1 MDEIALLQQ
10 QLAAVQQQESAL
22 KLSDHNVIDLLL
34 KLQQLGKVQVVHTL
48 TGKQFLTPAQIE
60 CEIADY
66 VTLSAGRTSLA
77 ELQQLINVDRA
88 YIDKY
93 VAQLAKNSHA
103 SARKSGGSSSS
114 SSVYYVINLGEEVVT
129 NWYLD
134 AIMEDTNTL
143 LKDSG
148 TMTIG
153 ELAQQYGF
161 AVDYMKEVVQ
171 SRIGSVLHAQERG
184 NVLYTDSFV
193 AGQKAQIRGVFAAIT
208 RPTFVPDV
216 VRTNGFEEEIVDEC
230 LAEML
235 QTGVLMGALRGREY
249 VPYVF
254 IEAQR
259 ESMYSFFQQNGYLEH
274 SRAAKLQVARPFD
287 FLKKRF
293 PDAVPL
299 DKSVVSAALQLQI
312 EGSIEAAVTDGSFLD
327 VTTVVPSGIPSSD
340 VALLLRKSTLLEQ
353 DKTAHAIRD
362 VYVVSSAFINGCVAK
377 MKEDAAQKATKAA
390 AEQQLKHSNSKNAVA
405 SAKDAGEND
414 YSDEEDAGGKR
425 GAKGKGKRGGKAS
438 KQSSAASEEQAS
450 SGKTK
455 SGAKGKRGKRGGND
469 DAPAPSKR
477 KAGKSS
483 GSSSAAVSISPS
495 REDLVTLLTDWFP
508 QLEDFQD
515 DEEFMDGLAE
525 HLESEADR
533 IYSAAL
539 ASALSS
545 ILRGDAASLRD
556 LRKKF
561 EDRFD
566 DLLSPLLVL
575 EKGFNKLSMHVDAKD
590 EPGMEQLKVVEE
602 HVLDTAGTELAALVT
617 SFVAEANSL
626 QLDGVP
632 PFSSPT
638 IVENHVVDGSA
649 ASQPEP
655 TPVLTTLSEDNKKEL
670 EKNLPASTAAAVVRL
685 WTLATAGR
693 RSLSDFMVHVPALA
707 DALSMPLRKF
717 DRKKER
723 QVIFANRHALLE
735 QLDRLMERGDAVAA
749 TSAAL
754 QLLFQQCTGLPARF
768 PSDHASYAPT
778 VLKAL
783 TTSVPP
789 EAMAQF
795 QRLAELADKTPESQE
810 EEQARAQLLQDVRA
824 LMALKDISAAS

>member
-34 KLQQLGKVQVVHTL
+34 KLQQLGKVQLVHTL
-48 TGKQFLTPAQIE
+48 SGTQFLTPAQIE
-60 CEIADY
+60 REVADH
-66 VTLSAGRTSLA
+66 VTLSAGRMSLS
-77 ELQQLINVDRA
+77 ELQRLINVDRA

-93 VAQLAKNSHA
+93 VAQLAKSSHA
-103 SARKSGGSSSS
+103 AARKSGGSNGSSS
-114 SSVYYVINLGEEVVT
+114 SSTSVYYVINLGEEVVT

-148 TMTIG
+148 TLTVG

-171 SRIGSVLHAQERG
+171 ARIGSVLRAQERG
-184 NVLYTDSFV
+184 NVLYTDSYV
-193 AGQKAQIRGVFAAIT
+193 AGQKAQIRGVFAATT

-216 VRTNGFEEEIVDEC
+216 VRAYGFEDEIVDEC

-235 QTGVLMGALRGREY
+235 QSGVLMGALRGREY

-254 IEAQR
+254 MEAQR

-299 DKSVVSAALQLQI
+299 DKSVVSAALQLQV
-312 EGSIEAAVTDGSFLD
+312 EGSIEATVSEGSFLD
-327 VTTVVPSGIPSSD
+327 VTTVVPSAIAPSD
-340 VALLLRKSTLLEQ
+340 VALLLRKSALLEQ
-353 DKTAHAIRD
+353 DKTAHVIRD

-377 MKEDAAQKATKAA
+377 VTEDAAQKATKAA
-390 AEQQLKHSNSKNAVA
+390 AEQQLKYSSSKNIVA
-405 SAKDAGEND
+405 SSADGGDNEF
-414 YSDEEDAGGKR
+414 SDEEDAGGKR

-438 KQSSAASEEQAS
+438 KQTSAQSEEPAS
-450 SGKTK
+450 NGKAK
-455 SGAKGKRGKRGGND
+455 GGAKGKRGKRGGND

-477 KAGKSS
+477 KADKSS
-483 GSSSAAVSISPS
+483 ASSAAISIVPT
-495 REDLVTLLTDWFP
+495 REELATLLVNWFP

-515 DEEFMDGLAE
+515 DEEFMGGLAE
-525 HLESEADR
+525 HLEAEADR
-533 IYSAAL
+533 LYSAAL
-539 ASALSS
+539 AAALSS

-590 EPGMEQLKVVEE
+590 EPGMAQLKVVEA

-617 SFVAEANSL
+617 SYVAEANIL

-638 IVENHVVDGSA
+638 IVENHVGD
-649 ASQPEP
+649 QPEP
-655 TPVLTTLSEDNKKEL
+655 TLVLTALSEENKKAL
-670 EKNLPASTAAAVVRL
+670 EKNLPASTATAVVRL

-693 RSLSDFMVHVPALA
+693 RSLGDLMVHVPALA

-723 QVIFANRHALLE
+723 QVVFANRHALVE
-735 QLDRLMERGDAVAA
+735 QLDRHLERGDAVAG
-749 TSAAL
+749 TSVAL

-768 PSDHASYAPT
+768 PTDHVTYAAT
-778 VLKAL
+778 VLKTLVA
-783 TTSVPP
+783 SVPP
-789 EAMAQF
+789 EAMTQF
-795 QRLAELADKTPESQE
+795 QRLVDLANAIPATPE
-810 EEQARAQLLQDVRA
+810 EEQARTQLLQDVRA
-824 LMALKDISAAS
+824 LVTMKDIGAAS